1 MFKSCILKPEII
13 FFEINK
19 NEISGDMN
27 WSLIKRVTIVKKSV
41 LSLMIYGFN
50 IMEIKIQAD
59 LKKWNWCLILKF
71 IGICKESRIAK
82 TTL

>member
-1 MFKSCILKPEII
+1 MFKSSILKPEII
-13 FFEINK
+13 FFEIKK

-27 WSLIKRVTIVKKSV
+27 WSLIKKVTIVKKSV

-59 LKKWNWCLILKF
+59 FKKMKLMPD
-71 IGICKESRIAK
+71 SQVYRDMQRI
-82 TTL
+82 